1 MGSQMS
7 RSRSGPDLMTLAIP
21 FSMAVVE
28 PQIGGTGKASR
39 DQPVQPYHL
48 LHCPLII
55 SIPPKLHKYIVYKS
69 QIVLTA
75 PNKSQLSLD
84 PSLPPS

>member
-28 PQIGGTGKASR
+28 PDWWNWKGFLRPTSSALSSSLYFNYFN
-39 DQPVQPYHL
+39 PPPNY
-48 LHCPLII
+48 I
-55 SIPPKLHKYIVYKS
+55 S
-69 QIVLTA
+69 T
-75 PNKSQLSLD
+75 
-84 PSLPPS
+84 